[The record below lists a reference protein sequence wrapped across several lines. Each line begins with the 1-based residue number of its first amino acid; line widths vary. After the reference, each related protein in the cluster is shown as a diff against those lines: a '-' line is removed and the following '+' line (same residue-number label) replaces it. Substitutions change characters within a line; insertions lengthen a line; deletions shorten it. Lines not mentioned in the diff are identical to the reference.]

1 MSAIYW
7 RPGLQKSSIWF
18 VSWPVT
24 GILLAETLNSS
35 VFQSEGNRYQHEYC
49 DLSPRRGKANL
60 YVFSYRGLFSHKL
73 TLLVACSHIV
83 VLRSFDNVKF
93 LIDKEEL
100 EVDTSGFPPATT
112 PSYIGEVSSLPECS
126 HILKILF
133 QYVGTQSSQPVLDQI
148 EFARMLEV
156 AEAAEKYEV
165 HKAIAAVQFELRWV
179 RSGIS
184 YTRYSGFPCDW

>member
-1 MSAIYW
+1 MSIAIS
-7 RPGLQKSSIWF
+7 R
-18 VSWPVT
+18 
-24 GILLAETLNSS
+24 LAEAKQIS
-35 VFQSEGNRYQHEYC
+35 
-49 DLSPRRGKANL
+49 
-60 YVFSYRGLFSHKL
+60 
-73 TLLVACSHIV
+73 CSHIV

-165 HKAIAAVQFELRWV
+165 HKAIAAVQFELRKFFKSNSRELLYFALTYWNPQLV
-179 RSGIS
+179 EEVAPFMINTPLQDIETLMKHCPRLFMDGCILILRRLHSS
-184 YTRYSGFPCDW
+184 R